1 MFKKILVVLV
11 VSIGAVLAYAAMQ
24 PDHFS
29 LQRSARIAAPPEQLY
44 PLIADAKA
52 FNTWNPWLRKDPSSR
67 VQYEGPANGVG
78 SAYAWDSAQLGAGRM
93 EVTDLT
99 PAQRVA
105 MKLQF
110 FKPMEAT
117 NQVEF
122 TLKPQGPQTDVT
134 WTMSGPMPY
143 LSKLM
148 CVFVSMDRMVGPDF
162 EAGLANLKAEAE
174 KNQ

>member
-1 MFKKILVVLV
+1 VNALVERTIRLR
-11 VSIGAVLAYAAMQ
+11 AYA
-24 PDHFS
+24 H
-29 LQRSARIAAPPEQLY
+29 RSAGIDVRLVFD
-44 PLIADAKA
+44 DAL
-52 FNTWNPWLRKDPSSR
+52 PVVHGD
-67 VQYEGPANGVG
+67 
-78 SAYAWDSAQLGAGRM
+78 GA
-93 EVTDLT
+93 
-99 PAQRVA
+99 
-105 MKLQF
+105 KLQF